1 MELSSDENPISA
13 KFNGKSEI
21 LCGEHDHN
29 KFPGLNDDLSTYA
42 RNWKGGGWDDIKVN
56 VQYAEGTK
64 ILVGK
69 PIVRPYAQPA
79 DTTVILASD
88 TIRNDSSEPFETTI
102 ELKGTFENSIT
113 TEVEQEMSLE
123 VAAEIGAEI
132 KIFSASMSTTVSTTA
147 RKGNSVSTSEEV
159 QFTRTVKLT
168 VPPNKAFDVKM
179 EALVE
184 SRKVSVTLPSRI
196 EGPFRIQYP
205 SRRDGHYYWISH
217 ISAAAKDG
225 HQKTDMVTIVERGTA
240 IDVNTV
246 VTDAE

>member
-1 MELSSDENPISA
+1 MSSNDSPISVQ
-13 KFNGKSEI
+13 FSGKSEI
-21 LCGEHDHN
+21 PCSEHDYYN
-29 KFPGLNDDLSTYA
+29 FPHLVDDLSTYA

-56 VQYAEGTK
+56 VPHAEGTK
-64 ILVGK
+64 ISVGK
-69 PIVRPYAQPA
+69 PIVRPYDHP
-79 DTTVILASD
+79 TEKTVILAND
-88 TIRNDSSEPFETTI
+88 TVRNDSSEPLETTI
-102 ELKGTFENSIT
+102 ELNGTFEDSTT

-123 VAAEIGAEI
+123 LGTEIGAEI
-132 KIFSASMSTTVSTTA
+132 EIFSASMSMTVTTTA
-147 RKGNSVSTSEEV
+147 RKGESSSSSKNIDFKRSL
-159 QFTRTVKLT
+159 KLT

-205 SRRDGHYYWISH
+205 SRRDGHYYWISY

-225 HQKTDMVTIVERGTA
+225 HQKTNMVTIVESGIA